1 MVWIEDVMGIT
12 VSAIMGWFG
21 WTRCRQPENRA
32 MVSGSLWQCALLA
45 GMQADT
51 VAFGIFNKGGEA
63 LRHGELG
70 LQQLAACGHG
80 SLGGG
85 FAIGTFK
92 EYGGAAVP
100 CGGGLGVKPEH
111 AASAVALP
119 IGGE

>member
-1 MVWIEDVMGIT
+1 MAVFT
-12 VSAIMGWFG
+12 IMGRFDWAALIGSLKTEQWFQAA
-21 WTRCRQPENRA
+21 C
-32 MVSGSLWQCALLA
+32 LWQCALFA

-92 EYGGAAVP
+92 EYGGTAVP

-119 IGGE
+119 IGGK